1 MKTEEADGN
10 RGALAKADTRNTRSY
25 RGLNRPVAGNA
36 SLIVTGYQP
45 PLADGARLCHERA
58 VGLLVGTDPQGPEKK
73 KP

>member
-45 PLADGARLCHERA
+45 PLADGSPA
-58 VGLLVGTDPQGPEKK
+58 VS
-73 KP
+73 